1 MKTQESEFLLIKLF
15 RNTNPYQ
22 KKKNQLLILF
32 ICISSFIHNWKNL

>member
-22 KKKNQLLILF
+22 KKGKSINFLF